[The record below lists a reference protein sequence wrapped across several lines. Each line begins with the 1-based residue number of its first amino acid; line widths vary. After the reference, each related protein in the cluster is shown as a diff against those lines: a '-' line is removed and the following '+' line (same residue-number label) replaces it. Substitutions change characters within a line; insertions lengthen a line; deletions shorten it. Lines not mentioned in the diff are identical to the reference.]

1 MYTVDLYLR
10 VRLACHVDGLSQR
23 EAASRFGIARET
35 VRKMLRHSE
44 PPGYRRRQPPKR
56 PKLAPFTDIIDRIL
70 EEDRPVHR
78 KQHHTAKRIFER
90 LRDEHGFTGKETI
103 VKDYVR
109 ERRLRRREMFV
120 PLSHPPGHAQADF
133 GEADAII
140 AGVKYRAHFF
150 VMTLPHSDACF
161 VAAYPAAT
169 TEAWLDGH
177 NRAFVF
183 FGGVPQSILYD
194 NDKCLVSRIL
204 SDGTRQ
210 RTRAFSGLQSHY
222 LFEDRYGRPGK
233 GNDKGN
239 VEGVVGYA
247 RRNFMTP
254 LPRFASWDA
263 FNGHLEEQC
272 RNRQGNVL
280 RGHRE
285 SIGERFVR
293 DREALKRPLP
303 APFDACDKQGTR
315 VNSLSLV
322 RYRTNDYSVPVA
334 YGHQEV
340 WIRGY
345 VHEVVIGCGAG
356 IIARHPRSYDREDM
370 VFDPIHYL
378 PLLEHKIGAL
388 DQAAPLAGWELPD
401 AFPTLRRLLEARM
414 GKAGKREYVQVLRL
428 VETFDLEVLHGA
440 VKDALRLGAI
450 GYDAVQTPCAVPYRA
465 TPAQTRPGYLSLPA
479 SGQRGDHGRRQLY
492 ELVGWRRVMTDTPQ
506 VLLAH
511 HLKTLKL
518 PTFLRE
524 YDKLARQCATEGADH
539 VRYLV
544 RLTELELIDRER
556 RMVERRIRQARFPA
570 VKSLDSFDFKAI
582 ASLNKMLVLE
592 LARCE
597 YVERRE
603 NIIALGNSGTGKTHI
618 ALGLGLAA
626 CQKGL
631 SVGFLTAA
639 ALVHELMEARDEKR
653 LLRLQKQL
661 AKYHLLIIDEL
672 GFVPLSKTGAELLFE
687 VFSQRYE
694 RGSILV
700 TSNLPF
706 DEWTEIFGSERLTG
720 ALLDRLTHHVHILE
734 MNGESYRLNQSQKR
748 RKSPKIPA

>member
-1 MYTVDLYLR
+1 M
-10 VRLACHVDGLSQR
+10 
-23 EAASRFGIARET
+23 AR
-35 VRKMLRHSE
+35 
-44 PPGYRRRQPPKR
+44 GN
-56 PKLAPFTDIIDRIL
+56 
-70 EEDRPVHR
+70 
-78 KQHHTAKRIFER
+78 ER
-90 LRDEHGFTGKETI
+90 GR
-103 VKDYVR
+103 
-109 ERRLRRREMFV
+109 
-120 PLSHPPGHAQADF
+120 S
-133 GEADAII
+133 
-140 AGVKYRAHFF
+140 AGCS
-150 VMTLPHSDACF
+150 P
-161 VAAYPAAT
+161 
-169 TEAWLDGH
+169 
-177 NRAFVF
+177 
-183 FGGVPQSILYD
+183 I
-194 NDKCLVSRIL
+194 
-204 SDGTRQ
+204 
-210 RTRAFSGLQSHY
+210 Y

-356 IIARHPRSYDREDM
+356 IIARHPRSCDREDM

-450 GYDAVQTPCAVPYRA
+450 GYDAVKHLVLCRIERRPPKLDLDIYPYLPRA
-465 TPAQTRPGYLSLPA
+465 N
-479 SGQRGDHGRRQLY
+479 
-492 ELVGWRRVMTDTPQ
+492 V
-506 VLLAH
+506 
-511 HLKTLKL
+511 
-518 PTFLRE
+518 
-524 YDKLARQCATEGADH
+524 ATTAADH

-570 VKSLDSFDFKAI
+570 VKSLPSQACCACPAGQRISFDFKAI

-653 LLRLQKQL
+653 LLRPQKQL

-700 TSNLPF
+700 TCNLPF